1 MGRCP
6 ESHDKE
12 KVIGRVQDKVIL
24 VTGGAMGMGQVHCE
38 LPVADMNAGIGET
51 VAAGVRQRGGVGPHV
66 QRQRALPI
74 FRHADGGA
82 GDEAGRWW
90 WLGHRHPVYL
100 RPLGAPSACAYGASK
115 GAVRLFSMAS
125 APYLAPLNIRVYS
138 VHLGA
143 IETPMIKDLLS
154 DLADHKVLLGTTPI
168 GRAVQHQEVS
178 AVVLFRGLR

>member
-1 MGRCP
+1 MGRCA

-24 VTGGAMGMGQVHCE
+24 VTGSAMGMGQVHCE

-66 QRQRALPI
+66 QRRRALPL

-82 GDEAGRWW
+82 DDEAGRWW
-90 WLGHRHPVYL
+90 LDHQHPVYL
-100 RPLGAPSACAYGASK
+100 RPLGAPCAYGASK
-115 GAVRLFSMAS
+115 GEVRLFSMAS
-125 APYLAPLNIRVYS
+125 APYLAPFNIRVNS

-143 IETPMIKDLLS
+143 IETPMTKDFLS
-154 DLADHKVLLGTTPI
+154 DPADHKSLLGTTPI